1 MAEKQALLAGDDQQ
15 CQDEEA
21 VLAALKKLDLYEQ
34 DMQNFHTE
42 LRSLGEFLQRILND
56 NHQQQQQQQ
65 QEHDQSTAMSAK
77 QAQLEREYETLVGL
91 CQQRRRRLTDSG
103 HFYQFVRQVDTLVP
117 LLRQKEAVALS
128 EDYGRDLDEC
138 KALIGQ
144 FDQFLRELSSLGER
158 VASVQRTHDDLLRAS
173 HPFSASVRAAGA
185 DLQKLWH
192 DVNEAATERH
202 QLCSVPNKCS
212 NSIK

>member
-1 MAEKQALLAGDDQQ
+1 
-15 CQDEEA
+15 
-21 VLAALKKLDLYEQ
+21 
-34 DMQNFHTE
+34 
-42 LRSLGEFLQRILND
+42 
-56 NHQQQQQQQ
+56 
-65 QEHDQSTAMSAK
+65 MSAK
-77 QAQLEREYETLVGL
+77 QAQIEREYETLVGL

-202 QLCSVPNKCS
+202 QALLGAKQVHEFDQEADETLNWLHEKEAQLVSES
-212 NSIK
+212 THDF